1 VNRKDRRAARSNRI
15 GGGSS
20 AQGIGPGAMSANL
33 FASAIERFNAGRLD
47 EAERLCRDVLMF
59 NKGHFDALHMLG
71 LIAVR
76 VGNLTAAAELYG
88 RALAVNGR
96 SAECHFNIAQVFRAQ
111 DRNHDAVAHLGE
123 ATAIKRDYV
132 AAHVSL
138 ADMLA
143 AQNDLEGART
153 RYEQALAIDPRLV
166 DARHGLANLLRLL
179 GRLDEAAEQF
189 RQVVAIKP
197 DYAEAFSNLGVVLAA
212 QGRWADAA
220 EQYQRAISI
229 KPELVDAYR
238 NLARALLSDGRA
250 DEALAAIMRGIA
262 TGETDEAKAIFVQ
275 CAQSVANVPPGDAFR
290 DLVARALTEGW
301 GRSADLSPLAA
312 FLFMTSESGHAA
324 VERVLSAPD
333 QPVVQG
339 GAGLLVAL
347 SGDRLLRALLM
358 SAPVRNPILELFLTA
373 VRSALLQIA
382 IQAEADA
389 APDEPALV
397 FGCALARQ
405 CFINEYVFSEAET
418 DIAQIAVLR
427 DRIDFALVAGAPAQP
442 IWLAAIGCFVPLHSL
457 AQAPSLLQRP
467 WSETL
472 SALLVQQVQ
481 EPAIERDIAAALP
494 SLTAIDDAIS
504 IRVRNQYEEMP
515 YPRWVK
521 TSSLGQPTAI
531 DWHLRSQFPGAPI
544 RQVQQAESLDVLVA
558 GCGTGQ
564 HAIET
569 AQRFAGARVLAIDLS
584 RASLAYAARKSREAR
599 LRNIEYAQADILNLG
614 SLNASFDVIE
624 SSGVLHHLH
633 DPQQGW
639 RVLVS
644 LLRPGGVMHI
654 GLYSAAARSDIRAAR
669 ALIIDR
675 GYQETAAD
683 IRRCRQEL
691 LSFEDGTPFKNVT
704 RYGDFFTT
712 GECRDLL
719 FHVQERQF
727 TIPEIKDFLAESG
740 LTFLGFT
747 GPVAQT
753 YRARFPEDRAMVD
766 LDRWH
771 AFEIENPMAFVNM
784 YQFWVQ
790 KDAS

>member
-1 VNRKDRRAARSNRI
+1 VNRKDRRAARSNRV
-15 GGGSS
+15 GNPS

-59 NKGHFDALHMLG
+59 NKSHFDALHMLG
-71 LIAVR
+71 LIASR
-76 VGNLTAAAELYG
+76 VGNLAAAAELYS

-111 DRNHDAVAHLGE
+111 GRNRDAVAHLGE
-123 ATAIKRDYV
+123 ATALKRDYV
-132 AAHVSL
+132 MAHVSL

-143 AQNDLEGART
+143 AQNDLEGARA

-166 DARHGLANLLRLL
+166 DARHGLANLLRQL
-179 GRLDEAAEQF
+179 GRLDEAAAQF
-189 RQVVAIKP
+189 RQVVALRP

-220 EQYQRAISI
+220 EQYQRAIAI
-229 KPELVDAYR
+229 KPELLDVYR
-238 NLARALLSDGRA
+238 NLARALGAAGRA
-250 DEALAAIMRGIA
+250 DEALAAIMRGLTI
-262 TGETDEAKAIFVQ
+262 GETDEAKAVFVQ
-275 CAQSVANVPPGDAFR
+275 CAQAVANVPPGVAFR

-324 VERVLSAPD
+324 AERVLSAPE
-333 QPVVQG
+333 QVAAE
-339 GAGLLVAL
+339 GAANLLAAL
-347 SGDRLLRALLM
+347 SGDRLLRALLE
-358 SAPVRNPILELFLTA
+358 SAPVRNPILERFLNA
-373 VRSALLQIA
+373 VRSGLLQAA
-382 IQAEADA
+382 IQTEADA
-389 APDEPALV
+389 AVDEPVLV
-397 FGCALARQ
+397 FACALARQ
-405 CFINEYVFSEAET
+405 CFINEYVFAEADT
-418 DIAQIAVLR
+418 DIAQTAVLR
-427 DRIDFALVAGAPAQP
+427 DRIDFALTAGAPVHP
-442 IWLAAIGCFVPLHSL
+442 IWLAAIGCFVPLHAL
-457 AQAPSLLQRP
+457 TQAPSLLQRSRP
-467 WSETL
+467 DAL
-472 SALLVQQVQ
+472 NALLVQQVQ
-481 EPAIERDIAAALP
+481 EPAIERDVAATIP

-504 IRVRNQYEEMP
+504 VKVRNQYEEMP

-521 TSSLGQPTAI
+521 TSSLGNPTAI

-544 RQVQQAESLDVLVA
+544 RQIQQAETLDVLVA

-614 SLNASFDVIE
+614 GLNATFDVVE

-654 GLYSAAARSDIRAAR
+654 GLYSALARSDIRAAR

-691 LSFEDGTPFKNVT
+691 LSFEDGTPFNNVT

-727 TIPEIKDFLAESG
+727 TIPEIKDFLAENG

-747 GPVAQT
+747 GPVAQA
-753 YRARFPEDRAMVD
+753 YRSRFPEDQAMTD

-771 AFEIENPMAFVNM
+771 AFETGNPMAFVNM

-790 KDAS
+790 KDAG